1 MSRVT
6 TIMFVDDDPDDVKI
20 FGEAVKEV
28 DSAINFLSASSGMK
42 ALEMLSQQKTL
53 PDFIF
58 LDVNMPRMN
67 GMQFLETVKKEKKFS
82 GIPVVMYSTT
92 KSTEHEK
99 HAKQLGAKYFFT
111 KPIFFEDIC
120 NVIRTVISNNS
131 SKAKKNGAGQQGKN

>member
-1 MSRVT
+1 
-6 TIMFVDDDPDDVKI
+6 MFVDDDPDDIKI

-28 DSAINFLSASSGMK
+28 DPKINVLSFSNGIKAMEILSSV
-42 ALEMLSQQKTL
+42 KTL

-67 GMQFLETVKKEKKFS
+67 GMQFLETIKNDKKYS
-82 GIPVVMYSTT
+82 AIPVVMYSTT

-111 KPIFFEDIC
+111 KPIFFEEIC
-120 NVIRTVISNNS
+120 NVIRCVLSDARQ
-131 SKAKKNGAGQQGKN
+131 AKKNTAGQNGK

>member
-1 MSRVT
+1 MSRVM

-28 DSAINFLSASSGMK
+28 DPDINVLSFSSGMK
-42 ALEMLSQQKTL
+42 ALEILATRKTL

-67 GMQFLETVKKEKKFS
+67 GMQFLEAVKNEKKLS
-82 GIPVVMYSTT
+82 AIPVVMYSTT
-92 KSTEHEK
+92 KSTEHER

-120 NVIRTVISNNS
+120 NVIRVVLTDL
-131 SKAKKNGAGQQGKN
+131 KEKKNNTRPQGK